1 MLNGFG
7 KNKFAVIKIVM
18 EITGLDIKDA
28 KELVENTPI
37 PLKQG
42 LEKADAEKLRK
53 KITDAGG
60 TAEVKG
66 E

>member
-1 MLNGFG
+1 MLNGYG
-7 KNKFAVIKIVM
+7 KNKFAVIKVVM

-42 LEKADAEKLRK
+42 IEKVDAEKLRK
-53 KITDAGG
+53 KVTDVGG
-60 TAEVKG
+60 TAEVK
-66 E
+66 EP